1 MGPALTDAHSF
12 PAAEAAP
19 PTGVLVMAYGTPATP
34 DDVEAYYTHVR
45 RGRPP
50 TPELLHDLRARYEA
64 IGGTSPLLELTR
76 AQAAGL
82 AAALGAGWAVELGM
96 KHAPPF
102 VEDGITRLAE
112 RGVRRVV
119 GLVLAPH
126 YSALS
131 VGEYA
136 ARAAAAAAIAD
147 EGIELTMID
156 SWHLAP
162 GYLELLAARVLSALG
177 LLLVTDAGAVEVV
190 FTAHSL
196 PERILETGDPYP
208 DQLRETAA
216 AVVARAGLGRWSI
229 AWQSA
234 GRTPEPWI
242 GPDLLSHLAERAEVG
257 VEGVVVCPAGF
268 VSDHLE
274 ILYDLDVEARQ
285 VAERLGLAFARTES
299 PNDDPAF
306 CATLAQVVTAAVT
319 GA

>member
-1 MGPALTDAHSF
+1 
-12 PAAEAAP
+12 
-19 PTGVLVMAYGTPATP
+19 MAYGTPRTP
-34 DDVEAYYTHVR
+34 DDIEAYYTHVR

-50 TPELLHDLRARYEA
+50 TPELLDDLRARYAA
-64 IGGTSPLLELTR
+64 IGGASPLLELTR
-76 AQAAGL
+76 AQATGL
-82 AAALGAGWAVELGM
+82 AAALGEGWVVELGM

-102 VEDGITRLAE
+102 LEEGMARLAGH
-112 RGVRRVV
+112 GVRRIV

-131 VGEYA
+131 VGEFA
-136 ARAAAAAAIAD
+136 ARAAAT
-147 EGIELTMID
+147 EPVSERGVELTMVD

-162 GYLELLAARVLSALG
+162 GYVELLAARVRRAFD
-177 LLLVTDAGAVEVV
+177 LLLVTDPGAVEVV

-196 PERILETGDPYP
+196 PERILEAGDPYP
-208 DQLRETAA
+208 DQLRETAE

-242 GPDLLSHLAERAEVG
+242 GPDLLSHLAERAEAG
-257 VEGVVVCPAGF
+257 VEGVIVCPAGF

-285 VAERLGLAFARTES
+285 VAEGLGLAFARTES

-306 CATLAQVVTAAVT
+306 CATLAQVVR